1 MSFGDVT
8 RINTNIQAMQS
19 YSSLQN
25 TNSELGIRRQRLST
39 GSKLNRAE
47 DDSASYSIAKK
58 LESRVRGQGQALS
71 NIGDAKGM
79 LTVAEGSLNSTMDIL
94 QTMKEKAVQAA
105 NDSLGAKERTA
116 IQSQLTE
123 LAKEINDIAANT
135 DFNGKKLLSG
145 DYEAAADALTFQVG
159 ADQGDTFKV
168 NIAAVSAGAL
178 GNATATIDA
187 LDVTD
192 ATGNATTRAD
202 AIGAIDSAINQV
214 SDQIAGLGDSQTR
227 LSFKQENL
235 STAKTN
241 YEASRSRL
249 EDADFAKE
257 QMEIAKLQ
265 ILQQTGNASLAQANA
280 SSQSVLQLLG

>member
-1 MSFGDVT
+1 MSFGDIT
-8 RINTNIQAMQS
+8 RISTNVQAMQS
-19 YSSLQN
+19 YSTLQG

-79 LTVAEGSLNSTMDIL
+79 LTVAEGGLNSTMDIL
-94 QTMKEKAVQAA
+94 QTMKEKAVQAG
-105 NDSLGAKERTA
+105 NDTLGAKERTA
-116 IQSQLTE
+116 IQSQLEE
-123 LAKEINDIAANT
+123 LSAEINDIAGNT
-135 DFNGKKLLSG
+135 DFNGKKLLDGSFASG
-145 DYEAAADALTFQVG
+145 TAELSFQVG
-159 ADQGDTFKV
+159 ADQGDTFAV
-168 NIAAVSAGAL
+168 NIGAASSGAL
-178 GNATATIDA
+178 GVAAASIDVSNASAAGGTLASIDA
-187 LDVTD
+187 
-192 ATGNATTRAD
+192 
-202 AIGAIDSAINQV
+202 AIGTV
-214 SDQIAGLGDSQTR
+214 SDNIASLGDSQTR

-280 SSQSVLQLLG
+280 SSQSVLQLL